1 MYEYKFLWK
10 TMYHFLDFEKPISI
24 LEGKIEELRNLS
36 SSDGINIG
44 FEVNKLE
51 EQLEKELKKTYSKL
65 SPWEKV
71 KVARH
76 PLRPHPSDIIK
87 KIFSNWQP
95 LAGDRNYAEDN
106 AILGGLAKFEDSPC
120 VIIGIEKGKTVD
132 SRIFHNFGMVRPEGY
147 RKAQRLINFANKF
160 SLPVFTF
167 IDTAGAYP
175 GKGAEERGQAEAIAK
190 CIKTSLN
197 STVPIISVITG
208 EGGSGG
214 AVALATGNKVIMLEH
229 SIYSVIS
236 PEGCASILWRSAD
249 NNEQA
254 ANALKLTA
262 QDLIKLNV
270 IDEII
275 PEPIGAA
282 HRDHNSIMLSIQNSL
297 RSNLE
302 ELYKL
307 KSDELISARKKRFIN
322 F

>member
-1 MYEYKFLWK
+1 
-10 TMYHFLDFEKPISI
+10 MYHFLDFEKPISI

-95 LAGDRNYAEDN
+95 LAGDRNYAEDK
-106 AILGGLAKFEDSPC
+106 AILGGLAKFEGCPC

-249 NNEQA
+249 NNEKA

-262 QDLIKLNV
+262 QDLLKLNV

-282 HRDHNSIMLSIQNSL
+282 HRDHDSIMMSIQNSL

-302 ELYKL
+302 ELKKL

>member
-1 MYEYKFLWK
+1 
-10 TMYHFLDFEKPISI
+10 MYHFLDFEKPISI

-36 SSDGINIG
+36 SSNGVNIG

-51 EQLEKELKKTYSKL
+51 EQLEKELIKTYSKL

-106 AILGGLAKFEDSPC
+106 AVLGGIAKFEDSPC

-132 SRIFHNFGMVRPEGY
+132 TRIFHNFGMVRPEGY
-147 RKAQRLINFANKF
+147 RKAQRLIDFANKF

-197 STVPIISVITG
+197 SSVPIISVITG

-262 QDLIKLNV
+262 QDLLKLNV

-282 HRDHNSIMLSIQNSL
+282 HRDHDTIMFSIQNSL

-302 ELYKL
+302 ELNKL
-307 KSDELISARKKRFIN
+307 KSEDLISARKSRFIN

>member
-1 MYEYKFLWK
+1 
-10 TMYHFLDFEKPISI
+10 MYHFLDFEKPISI

-106 AILGGLAKFEDSPC
+106 AILGGLAKFEGRPC

-132 SRIFHNFGMVRPEGY
+132 DRIFHNFGMVRPEGY

-249 NNEQA
+249 NNEKA

-262 QDLIKLNV
+262 QDLLKLNV

-282 HRDHNSIMLSIQNSL
+282 HRDHDSLMMSIQNSL
-297 RSNLE
+297 RLNLE

-307 KSDELISARKKRFIN
+307 KSEELILARKKRFIS

>member
-1 MYEYKFLWK
+1 
-10 TMYHFLDFEKPISI
+10 MYHFLDFEKPISI

-44 FEVNKLE
+44 YEVNKLE

-87 KIFSNWQP
+87 KIFKNWQP

-106 AILGGLAKFEDSPC
+106 AILGGLAKFEGCPC

-214 AVALATGNKVIMLEH
+214 AVALATGNKVVMLEH

-249 NNEQA
+249 NYEQA

-262 QDLIKLNV
+262 QDLLKLNV

-282 HRDHNSIMLSIQNSL
+282 HRDHDTIMMSIQNSL

-307 KSDELISARKKRFIN
+307 KSEELISDRKKRFIN

>member
-1 MYEYKFLWK
+1 
-10 TMYHFLDFEKPISI
+10 MYHFLDFEKPISI

-76 PLRPHPSDIIK
+76 PLRPHSSDIIK
-87 KIFSNWQP
+87 QIFSNWQP

-106 AILGGLAKFEDSPC
+106 AILGGIGKFEGSPC

-132 SRIFHNFGMVRPEGY
+132 DRIFHNFGMVRPEGY

-214 AVALATGNKVIMLEH
+214 AVALATGNKVVMLEH

-249 NNEQA
+249 NYEQA

-262 QDLIKLNV
+262 QDLLKLNV

-282 HRDHNSIMLSIQNSL
+282 HRDHDTIMMSIQNSL

-307 KSDELISARKKRFIN
+307 KSEELISDRKKRFIN

>member
-1 MYEYKFLWK
+1 
-10 TMYHFLDFEKPISI
+10 MYHFLDFEKPISI

-106 AILGGLAKFEDSPC
+106 AILGGLAKFEGSPC

-147 RKAQRLINFANKF
+147 RKAQRLIDFANKF

-249 NNEQA
+249 NNVEA

-262 QDLIKLNV
+262 QDLLKLNV

-275 PEPIGAA
+275 LEPIGAA
-282 HRDHNSIMLSIQNSL
+282 HRDHGSIMLSLQNSL

-302 ELYKL
+302 ELQKL
-307 KSDELISARKKRFIN
+307 KSEELVSSRKKRFIN